1 MKIPF
6 NDVFLF
12 RNKEYKILFGP
23 PPQKKK
29 RRLQTNINLTIWSHV
44 QHEYCTTTLT
54 EE

>member
-23 PPQKKK
+23 PPPKKK
-29 RRLQTNINLTIWSHV
+29 SAGYRPILI
-44 QHEYCTTTLT
+44 
-54 EE
+54 